1 MKERMDTVP
10 LSLCRRQQAGNVC
23 GAVHMVPYEEC
34 WEEVF
39 LCVGSAR
46 LMEEDMRGGGLD
58 KGSALGR

>member
-1 MKERMDTVP
+1 M
-10 LSLCRRQQAGNVC
+10 NVC
-23 GAVHMVPYEEC
+23 GAVHMVLYEEC

-46 LMEEDMRGGGLD
+46 LTEEDMHGGGLD